1 LSIKARLVT
10 PILDVKSVSK
20 EFTHH
25 NRKVPILKDVSFSVH
40 EHEFISIVGP
50 SGCGK
55 STLLRII
62 MGLVSPDKG
71 EVIYKGERVQSVNPH
86 MSMVFQSFALLPWLN
101 VMENVELGLEAHG
114 IPKERRRERASK
126 IIQEVGLEGFEDAYP
141 RELSGGMKQRVGLA
155 RALVT
160 DPEILL
166 MDEPFSSLDPLIAE
180 GLREEVLKLWSDK
193 FTLPEIVIMVS
204 HNVEEAVYLSDR
216 VIVLSHRPGTV
227 ITEFNIDLLR
237 PREKRSQEL
246 YELVDKITSL
256 IA

>member
-1 LSIKARLVT
+1 LSIEARLVT
-10 PILDVKSVSK
+10 PILDVKNVSK
-20 EFTHH
+20 DFTHH
-25 NRKVPILKDVSFSVH
+25 SRKVPILKDVNFSIH

-62 MGLVSPDKG
+62 MGLVPPDKG
-71 EVIYKGERVQSVNPH
+71 EVIYKGEKVRSVNPH

-114 IPKERRRERASK
+114 IPKERRRERALK

-166 MDEPFSSLDPLIAE
+166 MDEPFSSLDPLTAE

-193 FTLPEIVIMVS
+193 FTSPDIVIMVT

-216 VIVLSHRPGTV
+216 VIVLSRRPGIV
-227 ITEFNIDLLR
+227 MAEFDIDLLR
-237 PREKRSQEL
+237 PREKRGQEL
-246 YELVDKITSL
+246 YGLTDKITSL